1 MKKLVIMVTI
11 MVSVSLIASQGLAC
25 WWGGYR
31 GDPAR
36 GSMMGT
42 WDGYGPGVNDSGAYR
57 NFLNDTTNLRQEL
70 AAKRGEYNALM
81 VQSNP
86 DVNKASQLSK
96 EIVYMISFRQKPRA
110 QGYRDPGTM
119 APDTDIDATAGP
131 AGSKKI

>member
-1 MKKLVIMVTI
+1 MKKLLIMVTI
-11 MVSVSLIASQGLAC
+11 MVSVGLIASQGLAC

-31 GDPAR
+31 GDSAR

-96 EIVYMISFRQKPRA
+96 EIVRLHDQLRAKA
-110 QGYRDPGTM
+110 QGAGLQRPGNY
-119 APDTDIDATAGP
+119 GP
-131 AGSKKI
+131 GYGHRCGGWACW

>member
-11 MVSVSLIASQGLAC
+11 MVSVGLIASQGLAC

-96 EIVYMISFRQKPRA
+96 EIVRLHDQLQAKA
-110 QGYRDPGTM
+110 QGAGLQRPGNY
-119 APDTDIDATAGP
+119 GP
-131 AGSKKI
+131 GYGHRCDGWACW